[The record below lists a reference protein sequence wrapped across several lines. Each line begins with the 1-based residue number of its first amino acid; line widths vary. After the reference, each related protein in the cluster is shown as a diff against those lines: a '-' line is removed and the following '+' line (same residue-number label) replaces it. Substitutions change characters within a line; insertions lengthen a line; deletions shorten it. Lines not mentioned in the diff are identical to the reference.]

1 MSALVLDIYKAS
13 AGSGKTHL
21 LTLQCLRLFL
31 TTPQAYRHLLA
42 VTFTNKATAEMKE
55 RVLHELA
62 SLAAGR
68 QTQIAGQLLEA
79 GVAAD
84 LATLQQHAASL
95 YARILHDYSR
105 FSVSTIDAFT
115 QKMIRSCSWELGID
129 AAFAVQLNT
138 QLVCQNL
145 ADLLFEKID
154 APGYKALRRQLVS
167 LAIERIDNGKSWN
180 FRDDLLQM
188 AGLLF
193 TENYLNFE
201 WLARQSSPEPA
212 DEIPALQ
219 AAVFATKK
227 AAAAEWEQLV
237 QHGTA
242 TLKGYGLTPDD
253 FSQKM
258 RGFGGVFERAGKNDI
273 INNPLDNA
281 YVSAV
286 INDGVMPYSKATP
299 AAIKSAIEQAMP
311 ALVKA
316 VQALIDFCTH
326 RLPALN
332 TANALSSNLDYLR
345 LVMLMGKELANWRKT
360 NNALVITD
368 THNLLRQLSA
378 VTTADF
384 IYEKTGNRLQHFLMD
399 EFQDTS
405 DFQYH
410 NFKPLLENAM
420 AGGHY
425 NLVVGDVKQA
435 IYRWRNGDWALLQQ
449 KLPKDFGRFAP
460 AQQSLHYNYRSA
472 RPIIEFNNYFFSL
485 LPQLLQQHLNSLF
498 TEAPIGIQKQLA
510 NSFGTV
516 ITDAYADAVQQVP
529 PNAATN
535 GRVEVRFV
543 PKGDAA
549 LDEDDGYDVRV
560 LSAVHQTIAD
570 LLAKGFSP
578 GDIAILCRTNLQAQQ
593 TIEQLM
599 LLQEAGGQMYPLL
612 SAEAL
617 RISSNRAVQQLIA
630 AMQWLLND
638 ADALAEAMVLM
649 ANLPGGMPN
658 WAEVFLPPQ
667 GRQAMLPT
675 GLQQQRHR
683 LKSLPVTDLIN
694 ELIGLLNLQA
704 NTADLPYLLALQD
717 MVQEWMRYADAG
729 LDAFLQYWEDEGNTK
744 ALPAA
749 PGSNAVEVVTIHRSK
764 GLDFRVVLLPFC
776 NWSLP
781 PDAKKNITLWPD
793 MSATDFR
800 QLPVLP
806 VRYSSNLKNSHL
818 AYSYFEEMVSSYL
831 DNLNLLYVALTRVRQ
846 YMVLWAPLPFSKTGK
861 PTWEKLSHVQ
871 DVLYAAAVNDMPGHN
886 GPAIRQHFNEND
898 ATWHYGPMPG
908 PLGRPAAAAHVLP
921 LLHYVPWRLQP
932 GLLVQAARAEVPQG
946 QAQGILLHEVL
957 AAVSH
962 PGQLDKALLQMQAA
976 GRVSAG
982 QVAGYRQ
989 MLTHILQLE
998 PLCRWQNGGFKRL
1011 AERVL
1016 VLANG
1021 ELKRPDLVLYNEAE
1035 TIVVDFKF
1043 TEDKTEGHAA
1053 QVRGYMKWLT
1063 ELGFTRVTAFLIYGK
1078 GPEVVGVK

>member
-62 SLAAGR
+62 GLAAGR
-68 QTQIAGQLLEA
+68 QTQMAGQLLEA
-79 GVAAD
+79 GVATD
-84 LATLQQHAASL
+84 FTTLQQHAANL

-105 FSVSTIDAFT
+105 LSVSTIDAFT

-154 APGYKALRRQLVS
+154 APGYKALRRQLVN
-167 LAIERIDNGKSWN
+167 LAIERLDAGKSWN
-180 FRDDLLQM
+180 FRDELLQM

-193 TENYLNFE
+193 TEKYLYFE
-201 WLARQSSPEPA
+201 LQARQASPEPA

-219 AAVFATKK
+219 AAVFATIK
-227 AAAAEWEQLV
+227 AGDAQWEVLV
-237 QHGTA
+237 EQGKA
-242 TLKGYGLTPDD
+242 VMASYGLTPDH
-253 FSQKM
+253 FSQKG
-258 RGFGGVFERAGKNDI
+258 RGFGGVFERAGKKDI
-273 INNPLDNA
+273 FNPLENN
-281 YVSAV
+281 YVKAV
-286 INDGVMPYSKATP
+286 IDDGALPYSKTTTASVK
-299 AAIKSAIEQAMP
+299 AVIEQAMP
-311 ALVKA
+311 ALIQA
-316 VQALIDFCTH
+316 VEALIDFCAH
-326 RLPALN
+326 QLPAMN
-332 TANALSSNLDYLR
+332 TAKAIRNNLDYLR
-345 LVMLMGKELANWRKT
+345 LVMLMGKELAAWRKT

-472 RPIIEFNNYFFSL
+472 KPIIEFNNYFFSL
-485 LPQLLQQHLNSLF
+485 LPQLLQDHLNGLL
-498 TEAPIGIQKQLA
+498 TEAPPGIQQQLA
-510 NSFGTV
+510 QSFGTV

-529 PNAATN
+529 PYAATE

-549 LDEDDGYDVRV
+549 WDEDDGYDIRV
-560 LSAVHQTIAD
+560 LTQVHENIVD
-570 LLAKGFSP
+570 LLGQGFSP
-578 GDIAILCRTNLQAQQ
+578 GDIAILCRTNRQATQ

-599 LLQEAGGQMYPLL
+599 LLQEAGGQTYPLL

-617 RISSNRAVQQLIA
+617 RISSNRVVQQLIA

-649 ANLPGGMPN
+649 ANLPGGPTN
-658 WAEVFLPPQ
+658 WAEVFLPPE

-675 GLQQQRHR
+675 GLQQQRQR
-683 LKSLPVTDLIN
+683 LKNLPVTDLLN
-694 ELIGLLNLQA
+694 ELIGLLNLQHNA
-704 NTADLPYLLALQD
+704 HDLPYLLALQD

-729 LDAFLQYWEDEGNTK
+729 LDAFLQYWEEEGSAK

-749 PGSNAVEVVTIHRSK
+749 AGSNAVEVVTIHRSK

-793 MSATDFR
+793 MSVTDFK

-806 VRYSSNLKNSHL
+806 VRYSADLKNSQL

-846 YMVLWAPLPFSKTGK
+846 YIVLWAPLPFTKTGK

-871 DVLYAAAVNDMPGHN
+871 DVLYAAAVNDMPDHN
-886 GPAIRQHFNEND
+886 GPAIRQHLDENE
-898 ATWHYGPMPG
+898 ARWHYGLMPG
-908 PLGRPAAAAHVLP
+908 PLGRPPAANRALP
-921 LLHYVPWRLQP
+921 PLDYVPWRLQP

-957 AAVSH
+957 ASVSH

-976 GRVSAG
+976 GRISTG
-982 QVAGYRQ
+982 QVAAYRQ
-989 MLTHILQLE
+989 MLADILQLE
-998 PLCRWQNGGFKRL
+998 PISRWQKGGFKRL

-1053 QVRGYMKWLT
+1053 QVKAYMRWLT
-1063 ELGFTRVTAFLIYGK
+1063 DLKFSGVTGFLIYGK
-1078 GPEVVGVK
+1078 GPEVVGVI